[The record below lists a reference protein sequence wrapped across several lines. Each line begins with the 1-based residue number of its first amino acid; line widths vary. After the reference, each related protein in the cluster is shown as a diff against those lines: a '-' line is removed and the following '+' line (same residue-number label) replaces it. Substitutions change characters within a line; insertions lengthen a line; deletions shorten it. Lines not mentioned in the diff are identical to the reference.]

1 MKKIVLL
8 ATFLVF
14 GTGVLSAQE
23 MFHFGIKG
31 GVNFSTIGGDDFDD
45 PDSRTSFNIGALAEF
60 PISERFSIQPEV
72 YYSGVWEP
80 FERAAQFTIYPENID
95 IRAHWV
101 IEGIEII
108 YD

>member
-1 MKKIVLL
+1 MNNIIVRL
-8 ATFLVF
+8 TSIDSNNKYHISVDMQDSSFIFQDVF
-14 GTGVLSAQE
+14 PGEYIL
-23 MFHFGIKG
+23 
-31 GVNFSTIGGDDFDD
+31 
-45 PDSRTSFNIGALAEF
+45 DSYESKQLN
-60 PISERFSIQPEV
+60 PEV